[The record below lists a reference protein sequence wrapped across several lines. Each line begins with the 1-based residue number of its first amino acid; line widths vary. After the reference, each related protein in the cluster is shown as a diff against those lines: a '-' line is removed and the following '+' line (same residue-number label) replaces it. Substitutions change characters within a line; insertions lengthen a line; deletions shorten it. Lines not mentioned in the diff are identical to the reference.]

1 MVFSYALPQPE
12 GVFLEGPMKDRTD
25 IRLALPSKGRLEG
38 ESLEFL
44 KACGL
49 EVFKPNPRQYQAG
62 IPAIPSLSVLFQRPG
77 DIVIGV
83 RQGSLDFGIAG
94 TDVIDEKKGDNRDMF
109 VLHDSLG
116 FGACSLVLAVPEG
129 WEDVRSLKDLSRKAA
144 GMPREG
150 KPLRVA
156 TKYPVLTSGFLRTRK
171 IEPFELISSE
181 GTLEV
186 APAIGFADMIS
197 DLVSTGTTLRD
208 NHLVPLEDGEILR
221 SQACLIANRPALKTR
236 PEVLEAAHQLLE
248 YIEAHLRA
256 QEACI
261 VFANMRGK
269 SQQEVAEKIFVQTDL
284 GGLQGPTV
292 CEVFTREGGK
302 QDWFAVNVVVRKEK
316 IVQAVQELRSIG
328 GSGVV
333 VSPVTYIFEEEP
345 ARFVR
350 LREELAKG

>member
-1 MVFSYALPQPE
+1 
-12 GVFLEGPMKDRTD
+12 MKNRTD
-25 IRLALPSKGRLEG
+25 IRLALPSKGRLEE

-44 KACGL
+44 EACGL
-49 EVFKPNPRQYQAG
+49 GVSKPNPRQYQAG
-62 IPAIPSLSVLFQRPG
+62 LPAIPSLAVLFQRPG
-77 DIVIGV
+77 DIVVGV

-94 TDVIDEKKGDNRDMF
+94 TDTIEEKKGDGGDVI

-116 FGACSLVLAVPEG
+116 FGECSLALAVPEG
-129 WEDVRSLKDLSRKAA
+129 WEDVRNTLDLARKAA
-144 GMPREG
+144 GMPKEG

-156 TKYPVLTSGFLRTRK
+156 TKFPVLTARFLQKRK
-171 IEPFELISSE
+171 VDPFELISSE

-186 APAIGFADMIS
+186 APAIGYADMIS

-208 NHLVPLEDGEILR
+208 NHLLPLADGEIIR
-221 SQACLIANRPALKTR
+221 SQACLIANRAALKAR
-236 PEVLEAAHQLLE
+236 PEVLDTAHTLLE

-256 QEACI
+256 QETYI

-269 SQQEVAEKIFVQTDL
+269 SQQEIAAKIFAQTDL

-292 CEVFTREGGK
+292 CEVFTRDTGK
-302 QDWFAVNVVVRKEK
+302 QEWFAVNIVVRKDK
-316 IVQAVQELRSIG
+316 IMQAVQELRAIG

-333 VSPVTYIFEEEP
+333 VSPVAYIFEEEP

-350 LREELAKG
+350 MREELKKT